1 MQPNNAQGI
10 MGALSKGQAQ
20 RPQPAPS
27 PNSAS
32 PMANLGSVEDRVAA
46 YRGNPAPLQQRYQ
59 MSQDLLDLLALQ
71 KIKSEKESAARNL
84 QLQMAQH
91 QAAEGDPGAATIAQQ
106 REKEVAQ
113 LVGGVAQQDG
123 AQKEAAMRQ
132 MMSGIANA
140 PGAAAAAQPQAMAA
154 GGIVGYSGEEGS
166 LVRDRELRE
175 KLERIYGRGVDISKL
190 PRVGVIGVE
199 EPRPTS
205 LFEAVVPMPGN
216 LSKGIDYSPPERAVP
231 VIRNPQSSSSQSRSD
246 VPESR
251 GQPASRTQEPAVP
264 AQPRPAPT
272 PTAAPTAAPRPA
284 APTPMPAPTPAPA
297 APGISSLTPP
307 DIPKAPDPEE
317 VRREEYKRIRGE
329 YDFTPEERENREAGI
344 AQLRRRLAERSDP
357 ERSRMDGIMQAL
369 LAGSRGGPRNIGALT
384 GFAEGSIAADRQ
396 QRAEREAIEKEL
408 QAMLSTG
415 RTERLAGVNAA
426 TTGAQGAATTATSRE
441 GNLTNAAMNRF
452 NTQIDAITANLGRA
466 SQERIAAA
474 TNRTSLQV
482 AEINRAA
489 TAAAAA
495 ASRSDMSEARRDQ
508 IIQRASTDIGTL
520 TVNLRKQY
528 TETRQ
533 ELQSNLNRP
542 GIDSKQRDVIT
553 ARLANIDKEFELA
566 LDDATRPLRNFI
578 ASRTPTVTSVR

>member
-1 MQPNNAQGI
+1 
-10 MGALSKGQAQ
+10 
-20 RPQPAPS
+20 
-27 PNSAS
+27 
-32 PMANLGSVEDRVAA
+32 MANLGSVEDRVAA

-59 MSQDLLDLLALQ
+59 MTQDLLDLLALQ

-91 QAAEGDPGAATIAQQ
+91 QAAEGDPGAATVAQQ

-140 PGAAAAAQPQAMAA
+140 PGAATAAQPQAMAA

-231 VIRNPQSSSSQSRSD
+231 VIRNPQSSSSQSRYD

-251 GQPASRTQEPAVP
+251 RQPAPASRTQEPAVL
-264 AQPRPAPT
+264 AQPRPAP
-272 PTAAPTAAPRPA
+272 APTAAPRPA
-284 APTPMPAPTPAPA
+284 APAAMPAPTPAP
-297 APGISSLTPP
+297 GVSSLTPP
-307 DIPKAPDPEE
+307 DIPKALDPEE

-357 ERSRMDGIMQAL
+357 EKNRMDGIMQAL

-384 GFAEGSIAADRQ
+384 GFAEGSITADRQ

-441 GNLTNAAMNRF
+441 VGLTNAAMTRF
-452 NTQIDAITANLGRA
+452 NTQMDAITANLGRA

-474 TNRTSLQV
+474 TNRTSLQI

-489 TAAAAA
+489 TTAAAA
-495 ASRSDMSEARRDQ
+495 ASRADMSEARRDEV
-508 IIQRASTDIGTL
+508 IQRAAANIAK
-520 TVNLRKQY
+520 TVVDVRKQY
-528 TETRQ
+528 GETRQ
-533 ELQSNLNRP
+533 ILQESLTRP
-542 GIDSKQRDVIT
+542 GISDKQRVEVT
-553 ARLANIDKEFELA
+553 NRLAGLDREMQAVIDEAKSP
-566 LDDATRPLRNFI
+566 LDNFI
-578 ASRTPTVTSVR
+578 RSKTPVVTSVR